1 MAHFGYGGVSKQAI
15 TSSPGQGCHT
25 THATRVT
32 HTESVHP
39 ARVTHTAHAH
49 DTQCPPHTHT
59 LLITTLHVKFQHA
72 RDLFCHDGEWAQGQ
86 RLAEASEE
94 EQEEPAGQLGG
105 PSKQTGLGKSRGVR
119 QARSLRTWK
128 REGTGPG
135 LDAGA
140 PGTLSFQ

>member
-1 MAHFGYGGVSKQAI
+1 MAHFGYDGVSRQAI

-25 THATRVT
+25 THATCVT

-39 ARVTHTAHAH
+39 TRVTHTAHAH

-135 LDAGA
+135 LDAGV